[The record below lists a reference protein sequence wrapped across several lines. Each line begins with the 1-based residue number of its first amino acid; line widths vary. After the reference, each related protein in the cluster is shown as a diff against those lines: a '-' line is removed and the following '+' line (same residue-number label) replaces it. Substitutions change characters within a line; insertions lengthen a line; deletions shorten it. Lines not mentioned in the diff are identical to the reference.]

1 MKKLSLGTS
10 PGSPVIKTL
19 SFECKGRMFHPWWG
33 NWAPAC
39 HVVWQ
44 KKKKKETESAV
55 KSARMTVPDGVG
67 FLMEIGSRG

>member
-19 SFECKGRMFHPWWG
+19 SFECKWRMFHPWWETG
-33 NWAPAC
+33 LLHAMWC
-39 HVVWQ
+39 G